1 MEKNSKPIKSSP
13 NHNTLYF
20 QCDYF
25 ISILQNLFLCLFPLT
40 VLIPKINALFLI
52 LVHIMCG
59 MVESLTTFFYPWG
72 TAMPAWNLTTFS
84 CTQELFTATSGKKQ
98 WINLGI
104 SWMTEIIHLQNMWNV
119 FSVLLSK
126 QLFSI
131 KKSCKICLSS
141 VLLRNCFLLH
151 LFYLLRNVL
160 CFRLVLSSLW

>member
-59 MVESLTTFFYPWG
+59 MVESLTIFFYPWG

-104 SWMTEIIHLQNMWNV
+104 SWMTLKAFTYRICGMYSV
-119 FSVLLSK
+119 SFSVNI
-126 QLFSI
+126 FS
-131 KKSCKICLSS
+131 L
-141 VLLRNCFLLH
+141 
-151 LFYLLRNVL
+151 
-160 CFRLVLSSLW
+160 